1 MNAVKRHVV
10 ESYVGG
16 RWHAASDGV
25 TLKHAV
31 TGSAIA
37 SVSSD
42 GIDFGAT
49 AEYARAVGGPAL
61 GELTFHDRAAILRAL
76 GKYLLADTAAFY
88 ELSTATGATR
98 SDSWVDIEG
107 GAGVLMAYSGIGRRE
122 MPNAKIVVD
131 GEPVSLSRDGSFLG
145 THILGPR
152 PGVAV
157 HVNAFNFPCWGM
169 LEKLAPT
176 FLAGMPMIVKPA
188 SQTAHLTE
196 LMVRSIID
204 SGILPEGSLQ
214 LISGS
219 TGDLLDHLGPQDAVA
234 FTGSADTARLLR
246 THPTIIANSIRF
258 NAEADSLNAAIL
270 GQSATQGSAEF
281 DLFIAEVI
289 REMTVKA
296 GQKCTAIRRVIVPAN
311 MVGDV
316 EQALVAGL
324 AGVRVG
330 DPANPETD
338 MGALVSL
345 DQRDEVRRSVDSLRG
360 VADVVVDSC
369 DFHDVDERLGAF
381 LAPTLLRASD
391 SRASAV
397 HSIEAFG
404 PVTTIISYDSAADAV
419 DLAALGKGSLVA
431 SVFTPDDREAAEL
444 ALGIAAH
451 HGRVHVVDE
460 ACGGTT
466 TGHGSPM
473 PQLVHG
479 GPGRAGGGE
488 ELGGVRSVY
497 HYMQRTAIQG
507 SPDKITAI
515 TGTWTNGSRR
525 NDNGHPFTLHFEDL
539 QVGDAIK
546 TDSRTVTIDDI
557 EAFADLT
564 GDHFYAHMDEEA
576 AKASPIFNGRVAHGY
591 FVLSAA
597 AGLFV
602 WAPPGPVL
610 ANYGLD
616 NLRFAT
622 PTYPGDDLTVHLT
635 AKEKSL
641 RAGAGYG
648 EVRWDAQV
656 VNQNGETAATYDLLT
671 MVACRGEGESS

>member
-1 MNAVKRHVV
+1 MRAV
-10 ESYVGG
+10 ESYIEG
-16 RWHAASDGV
+16 RWHQGADGIMV
-25 TLKHAV
+25 NHAV
-31 TGSAIA
+31 TGESIA
-37 SVSSD
+37 TVSSA
-42 GIDFGAT
+42 GVDFA
-49 AEYARAVGGPAL
+49 AAVEYARTVGGPRL
-61 GELTFHDRAAILRAL
+61 RELTFHDRAGILRAL
-76 GKYLLADTAAFY
+76 GKRILADTAALY
-88 ELSTATGATR
+88 DLSTATGATR
-98 SDSWVDIEG
+98 SDSWIDIEG

-122 MPNAKIVVD
+122 MPNAKVIID

-145 THILGPR
+145 AHIISPR

-157 HVNAFNFPCWGM
+157 HINAFNFPCWGM

-176 FLAGMPMIVKPA
+176 FLAGMAMIVKPA
-188 SQTAHLTE
+188 SQTSYLTE
-196 LMVRSIID
+196 LMVRSIIE

-219 TGDLLDHLGPQDAVA
+219 AGDLLDHLGPQDTVA
-234 FTGSADTARLLR
+234 FTGSADTARRLR
-246 THPTIIANSIRF
+246 THPTIIDNSVRF

-270 GQSATQGSAEF
+270 GESATPGTPEF
-281 DLFIAEVI
+281 ELFVAEVVK
-289 REMTVKA
+289 EMTTKA
-296 GQKCTAIRRVIVPAN
+296 GQKCTAIRRVLVPSGVAA
-311 MVGDV
+311 DV
-316 EQALVAGL
+316 EEALVARL
-324 AGVRVG
+324 TAVRVG
-330 DPANPETD
+330 DPADAETD
-338 MGALVSL
+338 MGALASL
-345 DQRDEVRRSVDSLRG
+345 DQREEVRQSVDALCG
-360 VADVVVDSC
+360 AAKVVFDSC
-369 DFHDVDERLGAF
+369 DFHDVDEDRGAF
-381 LAPTLLRASD
+381 LAPTLLRATD
-391 SRASAV
+391 RRAVAV
-397 HSIEAFG
+397 HAVEAFG
-404 PVTTIISYDSAADAV
+404 PVATIVHYEGTADAI

-431 SVFTPDDREAAEL
+431 SVFSPDDGEAAEL

-460 ACGGTT
+460 ACGSTS
-466 TGHGSPM
+466 TGHGSPL

-488 ELGGVRSVY
+488 ELGGVRSVH

-515 TGTWTNGSRR
+515 TGTWTKGSRR
-525 NDNGHPFTLHFEDL
+525 TDNGHPFTLHFEEL
-539 QVGDAIK
+539 QIGDAIT
-546 TDSRTVTIDDI
+546 TDSRTVTIEDI

-564 GDHFYAHMDEEA
+564 GDYFYAHMDEEA

-671 MVACRGEGESS
+671 MVACRPNGDESA

>member
-1 MNAVKRHVV
+1 MRAV
-10 ESYVGG
+10 ESYVRG
-16 RWHAASDGV
+16 RWLGAAGGV
-25 TLKHAV
+25 TINHAV
-31 TGSAIA
+31 TGEPIATISSAG
-37 SVSSD
+37 V
-42 GIDFGAT
+42 DFAAA
-49 AEYARAVGGPAL
+49 AEYGRAVGGPAL
-61 GELTFHDRAAILRAL
+61 RELTFHDRAGMLRAL
-76 GKYLLADTAAFY
+76 GKHLLADTAALY

-98 SDSWVDIEG
+98 TDSWVDIEG
-107 GAGVLMAYSGIGRRE
+107 GAGVLMAYSGVGRRE
-122 MPNAKIVVD
+122 MPNAKVIVD

-145 THILGPR
+145 AHIIGPR

-157 HVNAFNFPCWGM
+157 HINAFNFPCWGM

-176 FLAGMPMIVKPA
+176 FLAGMPMIVKPG
-188 SQTAHLTE
+188 SQTAYLTE

-219 TGDLLDHLGPQDAVA
+219 AGDLLDHLGPQDAVA
-234 FTGSADTARLLR
+234 FTGSADTARRLR
-246 THPTIIANSIRF
+246 THPTIIENSVRF

-270 GQSATQGSAEF
+270 GESAVPGSAEF
-281 DLFIAEVI
+281 DLFIAEVVK
-289 REMTVKA
+289 EMTTKA
-296 GQKCTAIRRVIVPAN
+296 GQKCTAIRRVIVPSNVAA
-311 MVGDV
+311 DV
-316 EQALVAGL
+316 EDALTARL

-330 DPANPETD
+330 DPAHPDTD
-338 MGALVSL
+338 MGALASL
-345 DQRDEVRRSVDSLRG
+345 DQRDEVRRSVAALRG
-360 VADVVVDSC
+360 AADVILDTC
-369 DFHDVDERLGAF
+369 EFHDIDVDRGAF

-391 SRASAV
+391 NRAEAV

-404 PVTTIISYDSAADAV
+404 PVTTIVSYDGAAEAIE
-419 DLAALGKGSLVA
+419 LAALGKGSLVA
-431 SVFTPDDREAAEL
+431 SVFTPDDSEAAAL
-444 ALGIAAH
+444 ALGIAAY

-460 ACGGTT
+460 ACGATT

-488 ELGGVRSVY
+488 ELGGVRSVH

-515 TGTWTNGSRR
+515 TGRWTNGSRR
-525 NDNGHPFTLHFEDL
+525 TDNGHPFTLHFEDL
-539 QVGDAIK
+539 QIGDAI
-546 TDSRTVTIDDI
+546 TTESRTITIEDI
-557 EAFADLT
+557 EAFAELT
-564 GDHFYAHMDEEA
+564 GDFFYAHMDEEA

-591 FVLSAA
+591 LVLSIA

-610 ANYGLD
+610 ANTGLD
-616 NLRFAT
+616 NLRFAA
-622 PTYPGDDLTVHLT
+622 PSYPGDELIVHLT

-641 RAGAGYG
+641 RAGSGYG

-656 VNQNGETAATYDLLT
+656 VNQRGETAATYELLT
-671 MVACRGEGESS
+671 MVASRPEGDAS